1 LISNDDEHNGGQRS
15 SGDAP
20 ASHPER
26 TTRVAPKPLLDAIGV
41 TINRS
46 APRAPRQNETPTT
59 PGGQP
64 HGRMGSDSQP
74 VLRHVCY
81 DHLCHGSLHADL
93 YRLNGNTEQHLRT
106 LYPEGAIVSITTENG
121 YHKVTFRG
129 EP

>member
-1 LISNDDEHNGGQRS
+1 MISNDDEHNGGQRS

-64 HGRMGSDSQP
+64 HGRMQGDRQP